1 MHSFSVTPY
10 NLPRLNHRE
19 KANLHEQ
26 INRKKIETVIKK
38 FQKTKSSKESA
49 CTKGDLG
56 SIPGEG
62 KGYLLQYSGL
72 ENSMGLQRVGH
83 YCVTFTFMTS
93 PQLILKGEKDL

>member
-72 ENSMGLQRVGH
+72 ENSMGLQRVD
-83 YCVTFTFMTS
+83 S
-93 PQLILKGEKDL
+93 LEKTLMLGGIGGRRRRATP